1 MATTGPFRTT
11 QDLITE
17 VLANL
22 GVLSSGQSIDPEDYN
37 YCLEKLDSI
46 LREIAGLEI
55 VYIPDANNIPSAFF
69 SPLADI
75 VAGECATK
83 FGATPDDFMKLK
95 NAGLGGPPGSQKV
108 GDGAACQALRAMRR
122 GRPTGE
128 ILQADFF

>member
-11 QDLITE
+11 QELITE
-17 VLANL
+17 VLAKH
-22 GVLSSGQSIDPEDYN
+22 GVLSSGQPIDPEDYN
-37 YCLEKLDSI
+37 YVFEALDSVI
-46 LREIAGLEI
+46 RQIAALEI
-55 VYIPDANNIPSAFF
+55 VYIADANNIPSAFF
-69 SPLADI
+69 LPVADI
-75 VAGECATK
+75 VTGETATK

-128 ILQADFF
+128 VVRNEFF